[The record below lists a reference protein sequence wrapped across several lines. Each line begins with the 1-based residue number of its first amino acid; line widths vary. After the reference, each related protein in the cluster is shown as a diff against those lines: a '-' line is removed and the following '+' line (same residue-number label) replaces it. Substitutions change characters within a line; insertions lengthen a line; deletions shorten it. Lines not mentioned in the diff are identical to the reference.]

1 MIKINITQK
10 KPEKKYRVVD
20 VAKALGISQNSIY
33 GFFNNIDVSTKG
45 GLSINQIV
53 ALAKYYANAKERK
66 TNISWETVEEIRN
79 ILAEQYGIE
88 ILNVAD

>member
-1 MIKINITQK
+1 MIKINLTQK

-53 ALAKYYANAKERK
+53 GMAKYYANEKPRK
-66 TNISWETVEEIRN
+66 TNIQGETVKEIRN
-79 ILAEQYGIE
+79 VLKEEYGIE
-88 ILNVAD
+88 ILNVED